1 MTSPTL
7 LAECIEKIQVL
18 VYNLFLFIYT
28 AALWNKLTENSN
40 FETLLLMLASHKLW
54 KLVNM

>member
-1 MTSPTL
+1 MTSSTL
-7 LAECIEKIQVL
+7 LAEFIEKIQVL
-18 VYNLFLFIYT
+18 MYNLFLFIYA

-40 FETLLLMLASHKLW
+40 FETLLLMLVSHKLW

>member
-1 MTSPTL
+1 MTSSTL

-18 VYNLFLFIYT
+18 MDNVFFFIYT

-40 FETLLLMLASHKLW
+40 FETLLLMLVSHKLW